1 MASTMEVLD
10 PVRQVS
16 KARSALG
23 ENPRISATTRGFV
36 MRLFEEIPG
45 GALCK
50 EIEPGYHPPRE
61 SSIALSRDGPNLVG
75 RRGRSTRAKK
85 RRTQSIFSENHK
97 ETRFFDV
104 SASDAWRLMRTQN
117 SPY

>member
-1 MASTMEVLD
+1 MASTMEVLG

-23 ENPRISATTRGFV
+23 KNPRINASTRGLL
-36 MRLFEEIPG
+36 MHLYEEISG
-45 GALCK
+45 GAPYK
-50 EIEPGYHPPRE
+50 EIEQGYYPPRE
-61 SSIALSRDGPNLVG
+61 SSIALNRDGPNLVG

-85 RRTQSIFSENHK
+85 RRTQSIFSEIHK

-104 SASDAWRLMRTQN
+104 SASDE
-117 SPY
+117 